1 VSTMATKRVS
11 LTLDTTA
18 LDAAEQAAKANG
30 MSLSAW
36 LSRAA
41 WDRAIEQ
48 AARISAEQDRAMP
61 DEFAD
66 WDAQRAD
73 RILGDA
79 A

>member
-1 VSTMATKRVS
+1 MATRRVS
-11 LTLDTTA
+11 LTLDTAA

-48 AARISAEQDRAMP
+48 AARVSAEQDRALP
-61 DEFAD
+61 GEFAD
-66 WDAQRAD
+66 WDAQRAN
-73 RILGDA
+73 RLFGDA